1 MLGQE
6 DVRRRSTEKLTFVTS
21 TLLAF
26 TTARAGD
33 LLLVTAT
40 DSPGL
45 EAVKMVHAKQ
55 LPLEM
60 SETLLT
66 PIMYVSLEQRPL
78 GIIMG

>member
-1 MLGQE
+1 MFGQE
-6 DVRRRSTEKLTFVTS
+6 DVHRRSTEKLTFVTS

-26 TTARAGD
+26 TTARVGD
-33 LLLVTAT
+33 LLVTAT